1 MNQKTIMYMNKDSEI
16 KAIWMELAEAH
27 VSGLV
32 KRAVDIPSNLVT
44 MSSWVIFSICFVLL
58 GLLAA
63 VLYEIFHSP
72 TDIR

>member
-1 MNQKTIMYMNKDSEI
+1 MNEKCKHC
-16 KAIWMELAEAH
+16 AA
-27 VSGLV
+27 
-32 KRAVDIPSNLVT
+32 R
-44 MSSWVIFSICFVLL
+44 IFSICFVLL